1 MKIRIQIPEEI
12 ARTTGRK
19 SYVNEYI
26 DDILMWG
33 METELD
39 VELYKTYCVP
49 KDGHWSNTDMFA
61 VFTVEPV
68 GAMMFTLRW
77 GALQHKNKQL
87 KEKS

>member
-12 ARTTGRK
+12 ARGFSRQ
-19 SYVNEYI
+19 SRVNEYI

-39 VELYKTYCVP
+39 IALYTKYTVQ
-49 KDGHWSNTDMFA
+49 KDGHWSNTNVFA

-77 GALQHKNKQL
+77 GALQHKNKI
-87 KEKS
+87 KEE